1 MPKNGNITGQVFDQ
15 GVTNQIKYRQNFLG
29 ARNKN
34 DSHIIYGN
42 NVNAFL
48 RLASS
53 VDVGTTA
60 SPIQVTKQT
69 ETADGKK
76 VTNVIDDALAQQK
89 ATSDLLSQGKNQLSA
104 RNIDQNLTGNKLA
117 KACVLFG
124 GVVGIDNTLNP
135 TRKFGI
141 VDNGG
146 SGTYDYV
153 STIAAYGWGGISSK
167 GFVPM
172 PSIESADISF
182 YNRGALAKASV
193 KIKVY
198 SVEQLQI
205 FDALYFR
212 IGYTMLL
219 EWGHNTWLDN
229 QLAQDTNNT
238 NPLKTR
244 NEFVTQPFELFFSK
258 NATQQGIINAI
269 HLQREKDSYNYDA
282 MLGKVTNFSWKFN
295 DDGSYDIDLNLVGLG
310 DIIESLKIN
319 KAAIISG
326 KTELTPS
333 QLASKKQANIDAGYK
348 NLDASDTAA
357 TGTATAVGN
366 TVADKV
372 KDANTKISNYLRNI
386 KNKVKSFPLQGDINL
401 GDAEATAATKEF
413 KRQAATLTIQVSE
426 DKTSNQSALDSIAQ
440 FKADYTTWK
449 YTFINEETQASFTKI
464 YGATGKYLYQQA
476 VEIES
481 IIKSINGQ
489 DLAKTKADAEKEA
502 ELRKKQNDLL
512 RKGLDAASQ
521 KLKRDEEIRSLSPDT
536 SVETK
541 NKTVLNLQLYK
552 WRQAAIAAED
562 PKNLYKLTFT
572 ADSSNPSS
580 TGTPKLSLNFYYVRL
595 GHLLQWIQ
603 NNLLLYD
610 NTKSFDPNA
619 VTFASKSNPAS
630 VLGNQS
636 NLVLG
641 ATSLSSLSLSNS
653 IFNSTPNSQN
663 LNPAT
668 VNQSAGIQQT
678 QDPPPSANPIFEI
691 DTTTENNFCLRFPA
705 QFSADP
711 KVCIV
716 PSKYTDPSTNIKW
729 DVLSDLQKIA
739 PYYKEGNDYAGNLM
753 NIFVNLDHTAGCVD
767 KNTDANG
774 KTSLLKFLTTLFNDI
789 NDALGNVNKLEPVF
803 DAESNQLKII
813 EGSSLERVE
822 ELINAKEQQLNDMAV
837 FQVYGIGTNDTPYGS
852 FVKNVDFQVQLPP
865 NMAAMAT
872 ISAQA
877 SGNIVGE
884 NATGLSKLNKGLTDR
899 LITVKLDKDSIEGAE
914 TGKADPKVI
923 FQQNLQSVQKVIDSL
938 YQTKFYSKDT
948 IDSIRSSNRDIA
960 LYLTGNDALEG
971 NMPAPFFIPFNLSLT
986 MDGLSGMRN
995 YERFSITEQI
1005 LPYSYR
1011 PNSTTNRNGVI
1022 DFLIKGIS
1030 HTIKDN
1036 KWETKIESLTVGSNR
1051 KWSIQDLQNV
1061 STQNQ

>member
-15 GVTNQIKYRQNFLG
+15 EVTNQIKYRQNFLG
-29 ARNKN
+29 ARQKT
-34 DSHIIYGN
+34 DPHLIYGN

-53 VDVGTTA
+53 VDVGTSS
-60 SPIQVTKQT
+60 SPIDVTKTT
-69 ETADGKK
+69 ETTDGKK
-76 VTNVIDDALAQQK
+76 VTTTVDDPLARK
-89 ATSDLLSQGKNQLSA
+89 TATDNLLLEGKNQLKV
-104 RNIDQNLTGNKLA
+104 RGIDQNLTGMGLA

-124 GVVGIDNTLNP
+124 GTVGIDNKLSPN
-135 TRKFGI
+135 RKFGI

-146 SGTYDYV
+146 SATYDYV

-172 PSIESADISF
+172 PSIESADVSF

-229 QLAQDTNNT
+229 KLASDTNNY
-238 NPLKTR
+238 NPLQVR
-244 NEFVTQPFELFFSK
+244 DEFVTKPFELFFKEGS
-258 NATQQGIINAI
+258 TQQNIIQAI
-269 HLQREKDSYNYDA
+269 HEQRAKDSYNYDA
-282 MLGKVTNFSWKFN
+282 MLGKVTNFTWKFN

-319 KAAIISG
+319 KAAIITN
-326 KTELTPS
+326 KTELTPT
-333 QLASKKQANIDAGYK
+333 QLAAKKQEQIDLGYK
-348 NLDASDTAA
+348 NLDASDQAA

-366 TVADKV
+366 TIQQKV
-372 KDANTKISNYLRNI
+372 TDANNKIAGYIRNI
-386 KNKVKSFPLQGDINL
+386 KNQVKTFPFGGDKL
-401 GDAEATAATKEF
+401 VDSTKEF
-413 KRQAATLTIQVSE
+413 KRIAATLAVQASE
-426 DKTSNQSALDSIAQ
+426 DKNSNASALDVIKQ
-440 FKADYTTWK
+440 FQADLGTWK
-449 YTFINEETQASFTKI
+449 AEHINESGQTNWDTVYFSSSKFLYGQASEI
-464 YGATGKYLYQQA
+464 ISI
-476 VEIES
+476 IES
-481 IIKSINGQ
+481 IDGQ
-489 DLAKTKADAEKEA
+489 NLAKSKEEADKEA
-502 ELRKKQNDLL
+502 ERIRKQNELR
-512 RKGLDAASQ
+512 RKGYDAASQ
-521 KLKRDEEIRSLSPDT
+521 KLKRDEEIRSLAPDT

-541 NKTVLNLQLYK
+541 NKTVLNLQLYN
-552 WRQAAIAAED
+552 WRQDAIAGVD
-562 PKNLYKLTFT
+562 KNNLYKLTFT
-572 ADSSNPSS
+572 ADSSNSAQS
-580 TGTPKLSLNFYYVRL
+580 GTANLSLNFYYVRL
-595 GHLLQWIQ
+595 GHLLDWIQ
-603 NNLLLYD
+603 NNLLVYD
-610 NTKSFDPNA
+610 NTKKFDPEA
-619 VTFASKSNPAS
+619 ITFSPKNKP
-630 VLGNQS
+630 Q
-636 NLVLG
+636 
-641 ATSLSSLSLSNS
+641 TSTQNNKFVSLIQSNS
-653 IFNSTPNSQN
+653 ILTSPTSPTPTPLFFAQT
-663 LNPAT
+663 P
-668 VNQSAGIQQT
+668 T
-678 QDPPPSANPIFEI
+678 QDPPPSANPIFGI
-691 DTTTENNFCLRFPA
+691 DTTIKTNLCLRFPA

-711 KVCIV
+711 KVCII
-716 PSKYTDPSTNIKW
+716 PSKYNSTSTKIPFQNIKW
-729 DVLSDLQKIA
+729 DVLSDLQQVA
-739 PYYKEGNDYAGNLM
+739 PYFIDGNDYAANLM
-753 NIFVNLDHTAGCVD
+753 NIFVNIDHTAGCVD

-803 DAESNQLKII
+803 DAESNLLKII

-822 ELINAKEQQLNDMAV
+822 ELINAKEKQLNEMAV
-837 FQVYGIGTNDTPYGS
+837 FQVYGIGTEDTPYGS

-884 NATGLSKLNKGLTDR
+884 NATGLSKLNTGLTDR
-899 LITVKLDKDSIEGAE
+899 LITIKLDKDSIEGAQ
-914 TGKADPKVI
+914 TGKVDPKTI
-923 FQQNLQSVQKVIDSL
+923 FQQNLQSVQKVINSL
-938 YQTKFYSKDT
+938 YKDKFYSKDT
-948 IDSIRSSNRDIA
+948 IDSIRSANRDIA
-960 LYLTGNDALEG
+960 LYLIGNDALEG
-971 NMPAPFFIPFNLSLT
+971 SMPAPFFIPFNLALS

-1030 HTIKDN
+1030 HSIKDN

-1061 STQNQ
+1061 STQNQQ

>member
-15 GVTNQIKYRQNFLG
+15 EVTNQIKYRQNFLG

-76 VTNVIDDALAQQK
+76 VTNVINDASAQQK
-89 ATSDLLSQGKNQLSA
+89 ATSDLLSQGKNQLSV

-124 GVVGIDNTLNP
+124 GVVGIDNTLSP

-229 QLAQDTNNT
+229 QLAQNTNNT

-244 NEFVTQPFELFFSK
+244 NEFVTQPFELFFSE

-269 HLQREKDSYNYDA
+269 HAQREKDSYNYDA

-333 QLASKKQANIDAGYK
+333 QLASKKQANIEAGYK
-348 NLDASDTAA
+348 ALDASDTAA
-357 TGTATAVGN
+357 TGTATAVGKTIEEKVAN
-366 TVADKV
+366 ANKQIAGYIKNIKAQTNLLPFKGDVALGDSEATQASKDFKLAAKSFTVTAAADKG
-372 KDANTKISNYLRNI
+372 T
-386 KNKVKSFPLQGDINL
+386 
-401 GDAEATAATKEF
+401 
-413 KRQAATLTIQVSE
+413 
-426 DKTSNQSALDSIAQ
+426 NQSALDAVNTFQ
-440 FKADYTTWK
+440 QDYTTWK
-449 YTFINEETQASFTKI
+449 YTFIDQEGEDDWERI
-464 YGATGKYLYQQA
+464 YGKVGPFIYKQSNQ
-476 VEIES
+476 
-481 IIKSINGQ
+481 IKSILNSLIGENLDKKQ
-489 DLAKTKADAEKEA
+489 SEADKEA
-502 ELRKKQNDLL
+502 ELRKKQNDLI

-521 KLKRDEEIRSLSPDT
+521 RLKRDEEIRSLSPDT

-541 NKTVLNLQLYK
+541 NKTVLNLQLYN
-552 WRQAAIAAED
+552 WRQAAIAGEN
-562 PKNLYKLTFT
+562 KENLYKLTFT
-572 ADSSNPSS
+572 ADSSNASS
-580 TGTPKLSLNFYYVRL
+580 TGTPKLNLNFYYVRL
-595 GHLLQWIQ
+595 GYLLEWIQ

-610 NTKSFDPNA
+610 NTKKFDPEA
-619 VTFASKSNPAS
+619 ITFSPKNKSQTSTQNNKFVSLIQSSSILTSSPTTPLFFAPS
-630 VLGNQS
+630 PNQ
-636 NLVLG
+636 
-641 ATSLSSLSLSNS
+641 T
-653 IFNSTPNSQN
+653 
-663 LNPAT
+663 
-668 VNQSAGIQQT
+668 
-678 QDPPPSANPIFEI
+678 PPPAANPIFGI
-691 DTTTENNFCLRFPA
+691 DTTAENYCLRFPA
-705 QFSADP
+705 QFSSDP
-711 KVCIV
+711 KVCVV
-716 PSKYTDPSTNIKW
+716 PSKYVGSSAKIPFPNIQW

-739 PYYKEGNDYAGNLM
+739 PYYIDGNEYAGNLM
-753 NIFVNLDHTAGCVD
+753 NIFINIDHTAGCVD

-774 KTSLLKFLTTLFNDI
+774 KTSLLKFLTTLLNDV

-822 ELINAKEQQLNDMAV
+822 ELINAKEKQLNEMAV

-852 FVKNVDFQVQLPP
+852 FIKNVDFQVQLPP

-923 FQQNLQSVQKVIDSL
+923 FQQNIQSVQKVINSL
-938 YQTKFYSKDT
+938 YKDLFYSKDT

-1061 STQNQ
+1061 STQNQQ